1 MCACSVLVAGD
12 GPVLRRFNLYD
23 VENGTARFGCR
34 IAQHGGAAS
43 AGCLLW
49 GCRVGTIGH
58 VAEVSVFRPGG
69 VSYLR
74 IAAPDAERS
83 AAFYAAAFGWR
94 TRGRA
99 DSFEDATGHIIGH
112 FMTDLPVAG
121 EAGVV
126 PYVYVEDIDQTLAK
140 VTEAGGEVT
149 TEPYPEGDLWV
160 AMTHDPAG
168 NAVGVWQSGGR
179 QQGR

>member
-1 MCACSVLVAGD
+1 
-12 GPVLRRFNLYD
+12 
-23 VENGTARFGCR
+23 
-34 IAQHGGAAS
+34 
-43 AGCLLW
+43 
-49 GCRVGTIGH
+49 

-74 IAAPDAERS
+74 IAALDVKRS
-83 AAFYAAAFGWR
+83 AGFYEAVFGWR

-126 PYVYVEDIDQTLAK
+126 PYVYVEDIGQTLAK
-140 VTEAGGEVT
+140 VKEAGGEVT

-160 AMTHDPAG
+160 AVIADPAG
-168 NAVGVWQSGGR
+168 NAVGVWQRGHCQES
-179 QQGR
+179 QE